1 MSAFTEDLRAA
12 LDRDPAATSAAEV
25 IFAYPGFHAVS
36 WYRVA
41 HALYHWRVPILPR
54 IISEVTRFFT
64 GADIHPAA
72 EIGKGLFIDHAT
84 GVVVGETTIIGDE
97 VTLFQGVTLGGTGK
111 ERGKRHP
118 TLGDRVVV
126 GAGAK
131 ILGNIVVGDDVYVG
145 ANAVVLRDVPANSTV
160 VGIPGRVV
168 KREGRRVPSMTLDH
182 VHVPD
187 PVSRE
192 LENVQREIRRI
203 EEHLKI
209 WEGGVQVSF
218 LDESERPATEPPAAA
233 DGETPPAREA
243 AREGEDTSGPS
254 AGK

>member
-1 MSAFTEDLRAA
+1 MDK
-12 LDRDPAATSAAEV
+12 DPAATSAAEV
-25 IFAYPGFHAVS
+25 IFTYPGFHAVT
-36 WYRVA
+36 WYRIA
-41 HALYHWRVPILPR
+41 HRLYQWRVPGLPR
-54 IISEVTRFFT
+54 LISEITRFFT

-72 EIGKGLFIDHAT
+72 EIGRGFFIDHAM
-84 GVVVGETTIIGDE
+84 GVVVGETSIIGNE

-131 ILGNIVVGDDVYVG
+131 VLGNIVLGDDVYVG
-145 ANAVVLRDVPANSTV
+145 ANAVVLRDVPGNCTV
-160 VGIPGRVV
+160 VGIPGRIVR
-168 KREGRRVPSMTLDH
+168 REGRRVPSMTLDH
-182 VHVPD
+182 IHVPD

-209 WEGGVQVSF
+209 WEGGVQGSF
-218 LDESERPATEPPAAA
+218 LDESERPAAEPPVAAE
-233 DGETPPAREA
+233 GETP
-243 AREGEDTSGPS
+243 EDTSRPS

>member
-25 IFAYPGFHAVS
+25 IFTYPGFHAVT
-36 WYRVA
+36 WYRIA
-41 HALYHWRVPILPR
+41 HTLYHWRVPVLPR
-54 IISEVTRFFT
+54 LVSLVTHFFT
-64 GADIHPAA
+64 GVDIHPAA
-72 EIGKGLFIDHAT
+72 EVGRGLFIDHGS
-84 GVVVGETTIIGDE
+84 GVVVGETSIIGNE

-145 ANAVVLRDVPANSTV
+145 ANAVVLRDVPGNSTV
-160 VGIPGRVV
+160 VGIPGRIV

-182 VHVPD
+182 VHMPD

-203 EEHLKI
+203 EEHLRI

-218 LDESERPATEPPAAA
+218 LDESERPATEPPVAAE
-233 DGETPPAREA
+233 GETP
-243 AREGEDTSGPS
+243 GEDTSRPS